1 MLKEFRNN
9 KILLAYYG
17 GSTAYGTKTTN
28 SDIDVIV
35 VLDDI
40 KGSMHISNEELGIE
54 YYVFGKEDFERKMTF
69 NSEVTPYLRVFNDDI
84 LAEVDPII
92 LDESFKS
99 KYEEYRTR
107 DFGSY
112 IKNYIDSVIE
122 YYQPFLSEDAL
133 KKNMYHLYR
142 IEDQVKNYQTN
153 GNFQLSTNPGVT
165 EKMMV
170 FKDNYKTQSIL
181 HLNELR
187 EILKYLKEV
196 KRNVTN

>member
-54 YYVFGKEDFERKMTF
+54 YYVFGKEDSERKMTF

-112 IKNYIDSVIE
+112 IKNYID
-122 YYQPFLSEDAL
+122 
-133 KKNMYHLYR
+133 
-142 IEDQVKNYQTN
+142 
-153 GNFQLSTNPGVT
+153 
-165 EKMMV
+165 
-170 FKDNYKTQSIL
+170 
-181 HLNELR
+181 
-187 EILKYLKEV
+187 
-196 KRNVTN
+196 

>member
-9 KILLAYYG
+9 EILLVYYG
-17 GSTAYGTKTTN
+17 GSNAYGKKTTN

-54 YYVFGKEDFERKMTF
+54 YYVFGKEDYERKMTF
-69 NSEVTPYLRVFNDDI
+69 ESEVTPYLRVFNDDI
-84 LAEVDPII
+84 LAEVDPIKI
-92 LDESFKS
+92 DESFKS

-107 DFGSY
+107 EFGTY
-112 IKNYIDSVIE
+112 IKRYIDSVIE

-142 IEDQVKNYQTN
+142 IEDQVKNYQMN
-153 GNFQLSTNPGVT
+153 GNFQLSTDPGVT

-170 FKDNYKTQSIL
+170 FKENYKTQSIL
-181 HLNELR
+181 YLNELR

-196 KRNVTN
+196 RNNVTN

>member
-17 GSTAYGTKTTN
+17 GSTAYGTKTSN

-35 VLDDI
+35 LLEDI

-54 YYVFGKEDFERKMTF
+54 YYVFGKEEYDRKMKF
-69 NSEVTPYLRVFNDDI
+69 NNEVTPYLKVFNDDV

-112 IKNYIDSVIE
+112 IKNYVDTVID
-122 YYQPFLSEDAL
+122 YYQPFLLEDAL

-153 GNFQLSTNPGVT
+153 GKFQLSTDPGVT
-165 EKMMV
+165 EKMIV
-170 FKDNYKTQSIL
+170 FKENYKTQSIL
-181 HLNELR
+181 YLNELR

-196 KRNVTN
+196 KK

>member
-54 YYVFGKEDFERKMTF
+54 YYVFGKEEYDRKMKF
-69 NSEVTPYLRVFNDDI
+69 NNEVTPYLKVFNDDV

-112 IKNYIDSVIE
+112 IKNYVDTVID
-122 YYQPFLSEDAL
+122 YYQPFLLEDAL

-153 GNFQLSTNPGVT
+153 GKFQLSTDPGVT
-165 EKMMV
+165 EKMIV
-170 FKDNYKTQSIL
+170 FKENYKTQSIL
-181 HLNELR
+181 YLNELR

-196 KRNVTN
+196 KK